1 MFELLVRLTVPVDQN
16 IFNLVYVVVVMIK
29 TQRIETKGKDARF
42 TAEDKKVGLLRNLRS
57 SSSIAY
63 MQ

>member
-1 MFELLVRLTVPVDQN
+1 VFELLVRLTVPVDQN

-42 TAEDKKVGLLRNLRS
+42 TAEDKK
-57 SSSIAY
+57 
-63 MQ
+63 